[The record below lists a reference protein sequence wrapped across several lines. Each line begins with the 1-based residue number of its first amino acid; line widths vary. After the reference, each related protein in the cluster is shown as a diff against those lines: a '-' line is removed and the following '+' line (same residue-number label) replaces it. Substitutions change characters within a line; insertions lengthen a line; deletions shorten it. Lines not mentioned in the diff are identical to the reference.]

1 MRRSLVPLLA
11 LLLIACA
18 PAATGKTT
26 VRVGYFPNIT
36 HSQALIGMSA
46 SNGAFQKALGEN
58 VQIDAK
64 VFNAGPSAIEAL
76 FAGEI
81 DLTYIG
87 PNPAING
94 YARSKGDALRIIAGA
109 TSGGAVLVVR
119 ADAGINRP
127 ADLAGKRIATP
138 ELGNTQDVA
147 ARYYLLSNNLQL
159 QEKGGNV
166 SILPTS
172 NPDILT
178 LFLKKEIDAA
188 WVPEPWGARL
198 VHDGGGKIMLDE
210 RTLWQ
215 DGEFVTAVLIV
226 RTQFLQQHPDIVKN
240 WLGAHVELTSWIR
253 AHPDEAKKMANAEIA
268 RLTGKGLDS
277 AVLDDAWQRM
287 EVTYDPLSASLYQS
301 ADRAFQLG
309 FLGKEKPDLSGIYD
323 LRLLNDVLAARDLP
337 RVQ

>member
-1 MRRSLVPLLA
+1 MRKLLFPLL
-11 LLLIACA
+11 LLLFVSCA
-18 PAATGKTT
+18 PAGAGKMA

-36 HSQALIGMSA
+36 HSQALIGMAPS
-46 SNGAFQKALGEN
+46 SGAFQKALGDDVRIET
-58 VQIDAK
+58 K
-64 VFNAGPSAIEAL
+64 VFNAGPPAIEAL

-94 YARSKGDALRIIAGA
+94 YARSKGEALRIIAGA

-119 ADAGINRP
+119 ESAGINGP
-127 ADLAGKRIATP
+127 SDLAGKRVATP

-147 ARYYLLSNNLQL
+147 ARYYILSNNLRL

-166 SILPTS
+166 SILPTA

-178 LFLKKEIDAA
+178 LFLKHEIDAA

-210 RTLWQ
+210 RTLWP
-215 DGEFVTAVLIV
+215 DGRFVTAHLVA
-226 RTQFLQQHPDIVKN
+226 RTQFLRQHSDIVKK
-240 WLGAHVELTSWIR
+240 WLDAHVDLTLWIR
-253 AHPDEAKKMANAEIA
+253 DHPDEAKKQANAEIA
-268 RLTGKGLDS
+268 RLTGKGLES

-287 EVTYDPLSASLYQS
+287 QVTYEPISTSLVTSAE
-301 ADRAFQLG
+301 RAFQLG
-309 FLGKEKPDLSGIYD
+309 LLGRDKPDLTGIYD
-323 LRLLNDVLAARDLP
+323 LRLLNEILARRELKPAE
-337 RVQ
+337 

>member
-1 MRRSLVPLLA
+1 MRHLIILPF
-11 LLLIACA
+11 LLLLVGCA
-18 PAATGKTT
+18 PAGNGKTV
-26 VRVGYFPNIT
+26 VRIGYFPNIT
-36 HSQALIGMSA
+36 HSQALIGLAPSG
-46 SNGAFQKALGEN
+46 GAFQKALGSS
-58 VQIDAK
+58 VQIETK
-64 VFNAGPSAIEAL
+64 IFNAGPSAIEAL

-119 ADAGINRP
+119 ADAGINNP

-147 ARYYLLSNNLQL
+147 ARYYLLSNNLRL

-198 VHDGGGKIMLDE
+198 VHDGGGRIMLDE
-210 RTLWQ
+210 RTLWP
-215 DGEFVTAVLIV
+215 DGKFVTAHLIA
-226 RTQFLQQHPDIVKN
+226 RTQFLKQHPDIIKSI
-240 WLGAHVELTSWIR
+240 LAAHVDLTMWIR
-253 AHPDEAKKMANAEIA
+253 DHPDEAKKLANAEIA
-268 RLTGKGLDS
+268 RLTSKGLDD
-277 AVLDDAWQRM
+277 AVLDDAWERM
-287 EVTYDPLSASLYQS
+287 QVTYDPLSASLYQS
-301 ADRAFQLG
+301 AERAFQLG

-323 LRLLNDVLAARDLP
+323 LRLLNEILSARNLP
-337 RVQ
+337 PVE